1 MYSMNQK
8 HYIQT
13 TATAVIRMNAMN
25 ATKFVDKDNQS
36 LWTKELADGKTINSV
51 CVEVTDTTLDLETL
65 FERTEKLLVWIKSE
79 DQASLLKTQDSVI
92 AQINAGVLKPYR
104 KFSKTPFYNGQEQDV
119 NPSTGASLGRYS
131 EVKLC
136 PAAKHAELHRQY
148 VVLEEPTV
156 ATAKTEEVEIPLAQ

>member
-1 MYSMNQK
+1 MYSLTLK

-13 TATAVIRMNAMN
+13 TAAAVIRMNAMN

-36 LWTKELADGKTINSV
+36 LWTKELADGRIINSV

-65 FERTEKLLVWIKSE
+65 FERTEKSLVWIKSE

-119 NPSTGASLGRYS
+119 NPSTGVLLGRYS

-148 VVLEEPTV
+148 VVVEAPTV
-156 ATAKTEEVEIPLAQ
+156 AKVEEVEIPLAQ